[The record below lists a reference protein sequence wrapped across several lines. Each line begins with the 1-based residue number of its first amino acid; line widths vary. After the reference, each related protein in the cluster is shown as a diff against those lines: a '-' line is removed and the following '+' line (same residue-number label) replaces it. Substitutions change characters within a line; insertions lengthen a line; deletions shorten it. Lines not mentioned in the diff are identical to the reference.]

1 MIVQADTAGVIA
13 PPPLIFLGFLLAGL
27 GLGALLGMPGTGL
40 APTYRLVVAIVSL
53 AMGAGLILGAT
64 LRFRSAKTAARPWVP
79 TTAIVTDGVYGF
91 TRNPMYLAMALIFAA
106 AAFAADSLIAL
117 VALIPALLVIEF
129 GVIRR
134 EERYLEAKFGDEY
147 RRYKAAVRRWI

>member
-1 MIVQADTAGVIA
+1 VQPDTAGVIA

-27 GLGALLGMPGTGL
+27 GLGGLLG
-40 APTYRLVVAIVSL
+40 APSIGPDPAYRLSVAVVFFV
-53 AMGAGLILGAT
+53 AGLGLIIGA
-64 LRFRSAKTAARPWVP
+64 LQRFGRAKTAARPFVP
-79 TTAIVTDGVYGF
+79 TTAIVTDGVYRF

-106 AAFAADSLIAL
+106 IALSADSLVAL
-117 VALIPALLVIEF
+117 AALIPALLVIEF

-134 EERYLEAKFGDEY
+134 EERYLEAKFGEEY